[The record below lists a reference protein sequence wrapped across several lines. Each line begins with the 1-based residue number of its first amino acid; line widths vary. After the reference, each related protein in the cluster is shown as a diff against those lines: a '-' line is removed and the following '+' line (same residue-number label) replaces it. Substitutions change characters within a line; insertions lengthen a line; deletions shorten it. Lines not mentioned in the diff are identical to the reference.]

1 MMAAHFAALYGATP
15 LGTEEP
21 QDHRFDDEFF
31 TRLIPKRG
39 EKWYKVQIIGGE
51 MAHGSD
57 RPVPFG
63 GHRDASFV
71 RVSHFHPRLSQCN
84 H

>member
-1 MMAAHFAALYGATP
+1 MATHFAALYGGMPPA
-15 LGTEEP
+15 TEEV
-21 QDHRFDDEFF
+21 QEGTFDDEFF
-31 TRLIPKRG
+31 IKLIPKRG

-71 RVSHFHPRLSQCN
+71 RVSHSHPQRM
-84 H
+84 